1 MSSTE
6 LPVRYCFDRFELQPG
21 ERRLLVGGA
30 PTALAPRAFDLLVA
44 LVERAGQLV
53 SKECLLE
60 QVWPRLVVEE
70 NNLQVQISTLRKLLG
85 PDAIATVAGK
95 GYRFTRELL
104 AQVAQGGK
112 PGPGAQLDPGPDPAA
127 KSDPQVNADL
137 LPACCRH
144 NLPHSN
150 SLLIGRSAEMAQ
162 LQHLL
167 ANHAL
172 VTLTGAGGVGKTR
185 LTLEVAHQL
194 LPRFAHGVW
203 LLELASVSDPEA
215 LPALISNL
223 IGGHPADARLS
234 RQALMRR
241 LQDKNLLLLLD
252 NCEHLL
258 EAVAD
263 LVHEILSCAPLVQ
276 ILTTSQEVLGL
287 DGEYVFR
294 LPSLSLPASKSPGLD
309 DALASDAVSLF
320 LDRAH
325 AAGWS
330 VCCDAENAPLIAAIC
345 RRLDGIALA
354 IEMAAARVPMLG
366 LNALA
371 QLLDER
377 FHVLTMGR
385 RAALPRHRT
394 LHATLD
400 WSHGLLSASERV
412 VFRRIGYFVG
422 DFTLAAAIAVAAI
435 AVASTAVASDTA
447 ADTPALDQYEVINC
461 ITSLVAKS
469 LLVADLGGLHAR
481 YHLLESTRA
490 YAMEKLCQAGEI
502 KTVAR
507 AAAQHYQW
515 MFKPC
520 FDDWTRL
527 SDSEFEARYTP
538 ELDNVRQSLDW
549 AFGLDG
555 DALIGIDLSGCS
567 GTLWC
572 NRSLLA
578 EARIRIDLA
587 LAQLTPQTPLALQ
600 AEVWLA
606 AAAIFYWRRSDR
618 GAPVSAQ
625 ALQLAREAGD
635 PVRLG
640 YVLVTRACCMILRD
654 DDGSAPL
661 LAEAHPLLLA
671 AKRMRLLAML
681 HKAYG
686 ISAAISGQVERS
698 ISEYRIALDL
708 ATRAGADLQMLNA
721 QENLAD
727 SFWLAGDLDSALRE
741 ARAVVQLGQK
751 SRYALKASLGWML
764 ANLFGILVERG
775 RPQDLDEALTFGRQA
790 MPYVYEA
797 ECTWI
802 TIDHYSLRLAKLGHF
817 ESAARIVGWS
827 DAYYHTRSLKRQGNE
842 TRALQSCRDLL
853 AAWASG
859 TGQQAAQLTRWLE
872 EGAGLSEEEI
882 VHLAVKL

>member
-1 MSSTE
+1 MSITE

-85 PDAIATVAGK
+85 ADAIATVAGK

-104 AQVAQGGK
+104 AQGSGK
-112 PGPGAQLDPGPDPAA
+112 PGPGEQHQP
-127 KSDPQVNADL
+127 NADP

-194 LPRFAHGVW
+194 LPRFTHGVW

-234 RQALMRR
+234 RPALMRR

-309 DALASDAVSLF
+309 EALASDAVSLF
-320 LDRAH
+320 LDRAR

-377 FHVLTMGR
+377 FHVLTIGR
-385 RAALPRHRT
+385 RGALPRHRT

-400 WSHGLLSASERV
+400 WSHGLLSASECV

-422 DFTLAAAIAVAAI
+422 DFTLAAAIAVAA
-435 AVASTAVASDTA
+435 T
-447 ADTPALDQYEVINC
+447 ADTPALDQYEAINC

-520 FDDWTRL
+520 FDDWTHL

-578 EARIRIDLA
+578 EARTRIDLA
-587 LAQLTPQTPLALQ
+587 LEKLTPQTPLALR

-654 DDGSAPL
+654 DDGSTPL

-671 AKRMRLLAML
+671 AKRTRLLAML

-775 RPQDLDEALTFGRQA
+775 RPQDLDEALIFGRQA

-802 TIDHYSLRLAKLGHF
+802 TIDHYSLRLAKLGQI

-853 AAWASG
+853 AAWAG
-859 TGQQAAQLTRWLE
+859 AGEEQAAQLTRWLE

-882 VHLAVKL
+882 VHLAVKA